1 MSSLFKGNTPLT
13 PVSLEQR
20 PYSVRN
26 NNNPNINKIFQ
37 PLESNSYKVNKKID
51 YFSPLNNNI
60 QNKTFH
66 NERRKS
72 DIHPLDFYSLGK
84 IPSNT
89 VYPNLEWNKGIKSTS
104 NDIITR
110 NALSINTKK
119 YNEFDIYKKLSNI
132 YEQNIT
138 ENNYME
144 PIKIYKTYEKY
155 KLPKY
160 ATNIEMYKLM
170 KEKYFSKDISSSIKQ
185 GKYISMKEFIKEKEN
200 IMNKENV
207 NMEKVNSNK
216 DIKYKEIKKD
226 EIKKEEI
233 KNNEKDKKKEVKE
246 ITKSL
251 SHNSGLIYKDPNDYS
266 KQELKNNT
274 FYFDKNENQML
285 KQNKWIFENKK

>member
-1 MSSLFKGNTPLT
+1 MSSLFRGNTPLT
-13 PVSLEQR
+13 PVSLVQR

-37 PLESNSYKVNKKID
+37 PLESNSYKLNKKIH

-170 KEKYFSKDISSSIKQ
+170 KEKYFSKDIQSTIAK
-185 GKYISMKEFIKEKEN
+185 GKKLNKTDFIKEKEN
-200 IMNKENV
+200 IMK
-207 NMEKVNSNK
+207 NK
-216 DIKYKEIKKD
+216 DNTKFKK
-226 EIKKEEI
+226 IEEI
-233 KNNEKDKKKEVKE
+233 KVEQNQEGNNKER
-246 ITKSL
+246 KSKTC
-251 SHNSGLIYKDPNDYS
+251 SEFFFKDPNDYT
-266 KQELKNNT
+266 KELMKNNIYN
-274 FYFDKNENQML
+274 FEQNNIQMI
-285 KQNKWIFENKK
+285 KPKKYKFEGKL